1 MDLVEKIVD
10 IEYRMFMNVNA
21 REPAT
26 CREDAEPFRMHR
38 KSQLTVWSEDTLESY
53 LKDLT
58 EAEEAERNLMTVKYA
73 RMENLIPPVNESTYI
88 DKIAEILIP
97 WQEEFI
103 RRYPKFM
110 QGGRSLR
117 SSEEAGGMVS
127 FETYLRCELETYS
140 ERTLASLYNDVSRY
154 HNEGKNMSQ
163 ESYEYLVRAMGYE
176 SLDQV
181 ESSLP

>member
-1 MDLVEKIVD
+1 
-10 IEYRMFMNVNA
+10 
-21 REPAT
+21 
-26 CREDAEPFRMHR
+26 
-38 KSQLTVWSEDTLESY
+38 
-53 LKDLT
+53 LT
-58 EAEEAERNLMTVKYA
+58 EAEEEGRNLMTIKYA
-73 RMENLIPPVNESTYI
+73 RMENLILPVNTSGFI
-88 DKIAEILIP
+88 DKITEILIP

-110 QGGRSLR
+110 QRGRPLR

-140 ERTLASLYNDVSRY
+140 ERTLASLYGDVRRY
-154 HNEGKNMSQ
+154 RDEGKNMSW

-176 SLDQV
+176 SLDQI